1 MRVREADTRQ
11 IMGGTLIDDVWVPPG
26 TMERT
31 SPLSPSILVGILYYH
46 PVYIRTAY
54 PHIYPPPPS
63 STPFHDTVHRR
74 VLERIARHTHQ
85 SETSCPTNRDL
96 SLLLVLMEA
105 TLYQRTLTRDE
116 RVREHLYV

>member
-1 MRVREADTRQ
+1 MREADTRQ

-54 PHIYPPPPS
+54 PHIYPPP
-63 STPFHDTVHRR
+63 
-74 VLERIARHTHQ
+74 
-85 SETSCPTNRDL
+85 
-96 SLLLVLMEA
+96 LLLHPSM
-105 TLYQRTLTRDE
+105 TR
-116 RVREHLYV
+116 YIGACWNA